1 MSEKKKSRKQLRK
14 EQKEALEKAQREN
27 SLKTDFDAENILKK
41 NQSSLQ
47 DLLAPSGIDC
57 THFDYLEIFSK
68 VSRFARIF
76 YVTTIPFYL
85 VFMNLEM

>member
-57 THFDYLEIFSK
+57 THFDYLSYTFRTYIC
-68 VSRFARIF
+68 
-76 YVTTIPFYL
+76 L
-85 VFMNLEM
+85 W